1 MADESTIHRGLDG
14 VVVDSTR
21 ISKVMPE
28 INSLVYF
35 GYPVQELAEHCCF
48 EEVAW
53 LLWHGELPNAQQLTA
68 FQTDGRSRRHLS
80 KELLSVIQQTPRT
93 AHGVD
98 IVPQGAEIH
107 IRALL
112 DTRDGTL
119 RDVQHFGHI
128 GLRELPGAAKFFQRH
143 SLKLVAHQLPVIR
156 DGRRIHFRLQFPVVT
171 CHTVTLH
178 PPTLA
183 GAGHRWHRRAVH
195 TPHTSDCCPFYRRQS
210 VAWQPGARRTHRE
223 PDTAA
228 PHAECANSR
237 MCAWR
242 DVSTPDE

>member
-1 MADESTIHRGLDG
+1 MRTQPIYTARFRHCLDHIGPLLVIPES
-14 VVVDSTR
+14 VDDDCAS
-21 ISKVMPE
+21 IGKD
-28 INSLVYF
+28 SLYLKR
-35 GYPVQELAEHCCF
+35 P
-48 EEVAW
+48 
-53 LLWHGELPNAQQLTA
+53 T
-68 FQTDGRSRRHLS
+68 
-80 KELLSVIQQTPRT
+80 
-93 AHGVD
+93 HGVD

-119 RDVQHFGHI
+119 WDVQHFGHI